1 MKKDNNQAKHN
12 RGSSAPFPYADQ
24 GLHGLEIGLNSI
36 NQYSDESPYVQFYDQ
51 HADQEKEL
59 DDQESD
65 ARRRKDMRTGQ
76 DLFDDTEFRKNQDDE
91 NRWQDDGGESGETI

>member
-1 MKKDNNQAKHN
+1 MKKDNNQVKHN
-12 RGSSAPFPYADQ
+12 RGSSAPFLDAEQ
-24 GLHGLEIGLNSI
+24 RIHGWEIGLNSM

-65 ARRRKDMRTGQ
+65 ARRRKEMRTGQ